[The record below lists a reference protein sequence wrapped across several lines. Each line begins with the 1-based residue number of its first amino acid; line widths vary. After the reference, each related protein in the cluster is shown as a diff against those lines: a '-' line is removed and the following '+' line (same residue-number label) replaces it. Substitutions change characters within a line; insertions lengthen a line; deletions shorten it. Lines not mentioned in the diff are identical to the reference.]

1 MPKKVKKEEIK
12 KASIIKRVL
21 AYIID
26 SLIITLVVSYP
37 FNNYLKSM
45 NITLKFTDLFTT
57 KLTSDLYIIFFT
69 IALLSLIY
77 FVALEY
83 YLKQTI
89 GKIIMRIKIISL
101 NKELKISQV
110 IIRNISKV
118 VDILLFIDV
127 IYMLLSPEKERLFGK
142 LSKTQVIIKWKSGSL

>member
-57 KLTSDLYIIFFT
+57 RLTSDLYIIFFT
-69 IALLSLIY
+69 IAILSLIY

-89 GKIIMRIKIISL
+89 GKIIMKIKIISL
-101 NKELKISQV
+101 KKEFKISQV
-110 IIRNISKV
+110 ILRNISKV

-127 IYMLLSPEKERLFGK
+127 IYMLLSPEKER
-142 LSKTQVIIKWKSGSL
+142 